1 MQESDKP
8 TNDAF
13 WKAKPADADGS
24 VTPMADDKEMD
35 VSQVKARFRH
45 RLVGAVVLVA
55 ALVTVLPIFFET
67 PAIQSDKHALTK
79 IPPIANEPFYKMEL
93 PVNDRPAVSR
103 PNDGSALKDLSKPN
117 EVTEAPE
124 ARPTPEL
131 DEKKAQSQTYA
142 PSTEGSLYIQVL
154 ATSSEAGAMK
164 EMARYQAMGLP
175 VYSVKV
181 QKKSATLWRVRL
193 GLFKTREEAERVAKV
208 LDARKI
214 SHLPVQVEASAK
226 SEMNRI
232 APARTLKS
240 TVQEAQSKATEAKS
254 QAKSA
259 SKPKVQ
265 KEALKAKSGE
275 SVQKAQVPLKNAGQ
289 ARVKKEQAK
298 TSQPA
303 NVKAQ
308 AKPQA
313 KPQTKAQAS
322 KPAASADPL
331 ADLLK
336 STREDVIA
344 QKLREA
350 RQ

>member
-8 TNDAF
+8 TNDTF
-13 WKAKPADADGS
+13 WKAQPAEADGS
-24 VTPMADDKEMD
+24 ATSMSDDKGMD

-67 PAIQSDKHALTK
+67 PAIEGDQHALTK
-79 IPPIANEPFYKMEL
+79 IPPIAKEPFYKMEL
-93 PVNDRPAVSR
+93 PVNDRPSVSR
-103 PNDGSALKDLSKPN
+103 PADGSALKDLSKPN

-131 DEKKAQSQTYA
+131 DEKKAQTQSYA

-226 SEMNRI
+226 KDMNRI
-232 APARTLKS
+232 APTRTLKS
-240 TVQEAQSKATEAKS
+240 TVQEAQSKAKEAKS
-254 QAKSA
+254 QTAA
-259 SKPKVQ
+259 VSKPKVQ
-265 KEALKAKSGE
+265 KEAPKVKSTTT
-275 SVQKAQVPLKNAGQ
+275 VNKAQASVKNANQ
-289 ARVKKEQAK
+289 SKVKKEQAK
-298 TSQPA
+298 TSQP
-303 NVKAQ
+303 VKT
-308 AKPQA
+308 KPQA
-313 KPQTKAQAS
+313 KPQPKAQAP
-322 KPAASADPL
+322 KPAASDDPL

>member
-1 MQESDKP
+1 M
-8 TNDAF
+8 T
-13 WKAKPADADGS
+13 
-24 VTPMADDKEMD
+24 DDKEMD

-67 PAIQSDKHALTK
+67 PAIEGDQHALTK
-79 IPPIANEPFYKMEL
+79 IPPIAKEPFYKMEL

-103 PNDGSALKDLSKPN
+103 PAEGSALKDLSKPN

-131 DEKKAQSQTYA
+131 DEKKAQTQSYA

-226 SEMNRI
+226 KDMNRI
-232 APARTLKS
+232 APTRTLKS
-240 TVQEAQSKATEAKS
+240 TVQEAQSKAKAAKS
-254 QAKSA
+254 LPTAVSTPKVKKEEPRAKSA
-259 SKPKVQ
+259 ANVK
-265 KEALKAKSGE
+265 
-275 SVQKAQVPLKNAGQ
+275 KAQAPVKNANQ
-289 ARVKKEQAK
+289 AQVKKEQAK
-298 TSQPA
+298 TSQA
-303 NVKAQ
+303 NKVKPQPKAQ
-308 AKPQA
+308 AP
-313 KPQTKAQAS
+313 
-322 KPAASADPL
+322 KPAASDDPL